1 MPILAWIQ
9 GRRGNRSLIRWSPN
23 QKCERVLTLP
33 DLPTSRDTNEPIP
46 TGNLAGWKMD
56 MKKFNQML
64 DEYYDLHGWDR
75 ATGFPKRKTLVDLDL
90 TEVFDDLEKI
100 GKLR

>member
-1 MPILAWIQ
+1 M
-9 GRRGNRSLIRWSPN
+9 
-23 QKCERVLTLP
+23 
-33 DLPTSRDTNEPIP
+33 NEPIP

-64 DEYYDLHGWDR
+64 DEYYDLHDWDR
-75 ATGFPKRKTLVDLDL
+75 ATGFPKRKPLVDLDL